1 MSNKISDL
9 VYKTVMGQLSDINEK
24 NNRLLIELL
33 EVKIKIPLLLE
44 ENNTHMEPC
53 AEEEYNINI
62 MSETTQ
68 LDEYK
73 YISSLI
79 TKLENKIKFFNK
91 EQKTLQDL
99 FDKRQLEE
107 SELENELFFS
117 NNSDDES
124 DDKSD
129 DKSGDKSGDKSD
141 NKSGDKFN
149 SDNIEDSDSD
159 NIEDSDSDNI
169 EDYDPEQH
177 FLENHEYFSEM
188 LDYNDNDN
196 DDHSDEDEYNIIRN
210 INDSL
215 IFSDRET
222 IEIDPHLLDTPD

>member
-159 NIEDSDSDNI
+159 NIRDTVDFCVYEKETYNNYQDEDGCPDTPSTDLFKNNLMNDFDSDG
-169 EDYDPEQH
+169 
-177 FLENHEYFSEM
+177 
-188 LDYNDNDN
+188 
-196 DDHSDEDEYNIIRN
+196 II
-210 INDSL
+210 DSVDSCL
-215 IFSDRET
+215 T
-222 IEIDPHLLDTPD
+222 LP